1 MGLLDSVLKVFVGDK
16 SKKDVAE
23 LQPNVNKT
31 LSFEKAMESLSID
44 ELRHKTAEFK
54 EKIAHAK
61 ANTLEQ
67 IATLKETANNE
78 EDIDKREEIYEQ
90 IDKLHDQ
97 AYDEAEV
104 VLNDIMPEAFAVM
117 KETAKRFFHNEE
129 IRVLQLPRS

>member
-54 EKIAHAK
+54 EKIAQAK

-67 IATLKETANNE
+67 IATLKETGKFVRITASGINE
-78 EDIDKREEIYEQ
+78 SHP
-90 IDKLHDQ
+90 HDV
-97 AYDEAEV
+97 A
-104 VLNDIMPEAFAVM
+104 IT
-117 KETAKRFFHNEE
+117 KESPNYSR
-129 IRVLQLPRS
+129 R